1 MFSPVQESYHHPQN
15 DVAENRKWHGGCK
28 VESRMRKLRIPAG
41 MWTSGVIIKKKKRF
55 GKKLG

>member
-41 MWTSGVIIKKKKRF
+41 M
-55 GKKLG
+55 